1 MKRRMPKDFGKV
13 AVLMGGWSAEREISL
28 KSGAAVLNALL
39 SQGVDAIGVDAQK
52 NLLSQLAAQP
62 FERVFNILHGRGGED
77 GVVQGALECLGL
89 TYTGSGVQASAITM
103 DKIKTKLIWRG
114 LGLPTPVFLHFDAGM
129 EFEHV
134 ITQVGLPLIV
144 KPALEGSSIGMSR
157 VDKAGELPL
166 ALETALK
173 CGGSVLVERWISGS
187 EYTVS
192 ILQEQVLPAIRLE
205 TPHMFYDYDAKYTA
219 TDTRYHCPSGL
230 STNDELALQA
240 LVKQAFEAVGAKGWG
255 RIDVMRDSEG
265 EFWLIEVNT
274 VPGMTDHSLVPM
286 AARAAGI
293 VFEELVMRILETSFN
308 GQL

>member
-1 MKRRMPKDFGKV
+1 MKPLVSQDFGKV

-39 SQGVDAIGVDAQK
+39 SQGVDAVGIDVQK
-52 NLLSQLAAQP
+52 NLFPQLAAEP
-62 FERVFNILHGRGGED
+62 FQRVFNILHGRGGED

-89 TYTGSGVQASAITM
+89 AYTGSGVQASAITM

-114 LGLPTPVFLHFDAGM
+114 LGLSTPTFLRVEPDM
-129 EFEHV
+129 YLEHIV
-134 ITQVGLPLIV
+134 SQVGLPLII

-157 VDKAGELPL
+157 VEHVNELPA
-166 ALETALK
+166 ALEVAMR
-173 CGGSVLVERWISGS
+173 CSGSVLAERWISGS

-192 ILQEQVLPAIRLE
+192 MLQDRVLPSIRLE
-205 TPHMFYDYDAKYTA
+205 TPHTFYDFDAKYNA

-230 STNDELALQA
+230 SDSDEQALRT
-240 LVKQAFEAVGAKGWG
+240 LVKQAFDAVGATGWG
-255 RIDVMRDSEG
+255 RVDVMRDTDG

-293 VFEELVMRILETSFN
+293 EFNELVLRILETSFSDRP
-308 GQL
+308 